1 MEKDERYYRGY
12 LSHRYVSR
20 RGLFRA
26 FLNASHQHEPLPD
39 NAQPRAPLP
48 PGALPAPQFYQQCD
62 RCQQCVNACPMG
74 VLIVNEEGYPQ
85 LAIEYASCDGCQSC
99 IKHCPSGAL
108 LPQAHFDTGLRP
120 AIATPC
126 ISQQRHCRS
135 CIDTCPSQALSLG
148 ERGLPDVDSARCH
161 GCGECL
167 IQCETQAIS
176 LTPFGLC

>member
-39 NAQPRAPLP
+39 NAQPRAPRP
-48 PGALPAPQFYQQCD
+48 PGALPAPQFYQQCN
-62 RCQQCVNACPMG
+62 RCQRCVNACPMG
-74 VLIVNEEGYPQ
+74 GLIVNEEGYPQ
-85 LAIEYASCDGCQSC
+85 LAIEYASCDGCQAC
-99 IKHCPSGAL
+99 IAHCPSGAL

-120 AIATPC
+120 AIGATC

-135 CIDTCPSQALSLG
+135 CIDTCPSQALSLS
-148 ERGLPDVDSARCH
+148 ECGLPDVDSARCH

-167 IQCETQAIS
+167 IQCEIQAIS
-176 LTPFGLC
+176 LTPFA

>member
-1 MEKDERYYRGY
+1 MEKDARYYRGY

-26 FLNASHQHEPLPD
+26 FLNASRHNEPQPD
-39 NAQPRAPLP
+39 SIQPRAPLP
-48 PGALPAPQFYQQCD
+48 PGALSASQFYQHCD
-62 RCQQCVNACPMG
+62 RCQQCVGACPMG

-85 LAIEYASCDGCQSC
+85 LVIEYASCDGCQACVS
-99 IKHCPSGAL
+99 HCLSGAL

-120 AIATPC
+120 TVGTTC
-126 ISQQRHCRS
+126 ISVPRHCRS
-135 CIDTCPSQALSLG
+135 CIEACPVQALSLS
-148 ERGLPDVDSARCH
+148 ERGLPEVDSARCH

-176 LTPFGLC
+176 LISFA